1 MLLNFLR
8 CRAAP
13 SGNSAEAEKLSGAY
27 YTQTNKRHAATV
39 AGLVLSLRKP
49 LGRMDIIIHHNT
61 KPSKS

>member
-8 CRAAP
+8 CRTAP

-27 YTQTNKRHAATV
+27 YTQTDNKPAAIV
-39 AGLVLSLRKP
+39 AGLVLSLQKP
-49 LGRMDIIIHHNT
+49 LGRMDIIAHHNT